1 MDIREPQLTNTI
13 YKLASFTG
21 SILGSTCASIL
32 EQTTKV
38 ATIGLGIVREVN
50 SAFIAEVAPVYKQS
64 RETIEK
70 EFSHIGK

>member
-1 MDIREPQLTNTI
+1 MDIREPQVTNTI

-38 ATIGLGIVREVN
+38 ASIGIGIVREVN
-50 SAFIAEVAPVYKQS
+50 SAFIAEVSPVYKQS
-64 RETIEK
+64 KETIKK
-70 EFSHIGK
+70 EFSNIAK

>member
-1 MDIREPQLTNTI
+1 MDIREPQLTI

-38 ATIGLGIVREVN
+38 TSICLGIIREAN
-50 SAFIAEVAPVYKQS
+50 SAFIAEVSPVYKQS
-64 RETIEK
+64 KETIEK
-70 EFSHIGK
+70 EFSYIAK

>member
-1 MDIREPQLTNTI
+1 MDIREPPLNNTI
-13 YKLASFTG
+13 YKLASFAG

-38 ATIGLGIVREVN
+38 AIMGLGIVREVN

-70 EFSHIGK
+70 EFSYIAK